1 MERERGKKKQNK
13 REVHNM
19 LNELKARMEK
29 VECRM
34 WMLEMADYLYGAE
47 RAEWERLHREKMQL
61 IVEIAKLENK

>member
-1 MERERGKKKQNK
+1 
-13 REVHNM
+13 M